1 MPESILCF
9 GEVLWD
15 TFKNEKKPGGAPMN
29 VAMHLTQQG
38 LEALIATSIGRDEPG
53 ENLVKFLKENNIY
66 STLIQHDD
74 KLETCIVT
82 VKLDEQNQATYTIPS
97 PVSWD
102 NICNTDEL
110 VTAANNASVIVF
122 GSLACRHDKTKNTLI
137 YLLQN
142 SKALKVFD
150 INLRAPHYTIATIKE
165 LAILADVIKVNDE
178 ELDILTSSHSEV
190 FSLQD
195 KILHLADILK
205 ATKICVTRGD
215 KGAIILYDNNFYEHA
230 GYVIDVVDTVGSGD
244 AFLATF
250 IGSLLKNLP
259 IGKALDDACCMGA
272 FVASNRGANPIY
284 NLNEIN
290 KIRSSSGSK

>member
-29 VAMHLTQQG
+29 VAMHLKQQG
-38 LEALIATSIGRDEPG
+38 LNALIATSIGADTEG
-53 ENLVKFLKENNIY
+53 EDLIKFLKENEIY
-66 STLIQHDD
+66 SSLIQGDNL
-74 KLETCIVT
+74 KTCVVT
-82 VKLDEQNQATYTIPS
+82 VKLNEQHQATYIIPS

-102 NICNTDEL
+102 NICITPEL
-110 VTAANNASVIVF
+110 VDAANQANVIVF

-150 INLRAPHYTIATIKE
+150 INLRAPHYSIAAIKE
-165 LAILADVIKVNDE
+165 LAVLADVIKVNDE
-178 ELDILTSSHSEV
+178 ELDILTSTQSDV
-190 FSLQD
+190 FRLHD
-195 KILHLADILK
+195 KILHLADILNC
-205 ATKICVTRGD
+205 TKVCVTRGD
-215 KGAIILYDNNFYEHA
+215 KGAIILYDNDFYEHP
-230 GYVIDVVDTVGSGD
+230 GYVVDVVDTVGSGD

-259 IGKALDDACCMGA
+259 IGKALNDACCMGA

-284 NLNEIN
+284 KLDEIN
-290 KIRSSSGSK
+290 KIRSSS